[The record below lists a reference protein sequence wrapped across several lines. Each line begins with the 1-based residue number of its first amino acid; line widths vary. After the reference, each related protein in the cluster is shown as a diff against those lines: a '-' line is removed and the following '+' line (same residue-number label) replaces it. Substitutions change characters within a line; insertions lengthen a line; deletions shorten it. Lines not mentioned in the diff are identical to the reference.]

1 MNKSTCHLILAVIT
15 GLYLMT
21 VLALTTLKV
30 GFLDLFAAT
39 GGVAIGTLWVSAA
52 IVYNRGSR

>member
-1 MNKSTCHLILAVIT
+1 MHKNTCHLILAVIT

-21 VLALTTLKV
+21 VLALTTMKV
-30 GFLDLFAAT
+30 SFLDLFAAT